1 MTRDEFRLFAA
12 ALKTYYPR
20 DGILPNKQA
29 MELWYKQLQDI
40 PYEIAEIAL
49 NKWVAIS
56 KWAPTIADMRE
67 QATMIGLGD
76 KPLWSDGWEEAIRA
90 IKKYGSYRES
100 EAIGSMSELTRK
112 TVNYQHRNGRKG
124 KCRLIYL
131 NQLKICELKRQRHYH
146 KIQKA
151 RRHNMGSVR
160 PTKGYEC
167 DEPMALRKGLIG
179 KKHTNLL
186 RCRKQCGKCIA
197 ALKKLDDGTKEHV

>member
-76 KPLWSDGWEEAIRA
+76 KPLWSDGWEEVMRA

-112 TVNYQHRNGRKG
+112 TVKRLGFRNICVSENIAADRANFRMIFEQLSEQEQAKRKIPANLLNLIENVRIKDAGALPQNTANKETQHG
-124 KCRLIYL
+124 KCTI
-131 NQLKICELKRQRHYH
+131 N
-146 KIQKA
+146 
-151 RRHNMGSVR
+151 
-160 PTKGYEC
+160 
-167 DEPMALRKGLIG
+167 
-179 KKHTNLL
+179 
-186 RCRKQCGKCIA
+186 
-197 ALKKLDDGTKEHV
+197 